1 MTDLFKQECKKYANQ
16 NRLGKIEYGDNK
28 VISCSDYLQ
37 TLSID
42 EACIVN
48 NNILGAVYSKKCKF
62 TTLNNY
68 ELTDTIYNALIGVK
82 YADSSEEYINMG
94 KYTIQTPKNDKTAKI
109 GEFEGLD
116 DLSKLEEKYTCN
128 ITDFSN
134 ATIKDILEDLCAQS
148 SIVLGTTTFT
158 NEDIPITGNPFTNNE
173 TRLDVLKAILK
184 VSLNFAY
191 IDNNDNKLYL
201 KWLDTTVTE
210 TLTKDDYTTLEKNNV
225 YGPVNCLVLRMS
237 NIEGE
242 NVTKQDN
249 TSVSIN
255 GENQFII
262 EDDYF
267 LITEELRTKYIDNLW
282 NKIKGFT
289 YVDCKITSYT
299 GKPHL
304 RVGSRISV
312 QDNDGTYFETYVLKH
327 NFKYDGTFYSVIESP
342 ALTKEVEKRKNLQ
355 TLKDFK
361 KRTEAIVDKQ
371 NQQINLIAESQTEQ
385 GKKLASIEIEVD
397 KVTTTVS
404 ETNQK
409 VDDLGDSIEY
419 FSVDLSQYSLTI
431 PTGSDKKP
439 LETKNYDVP
448 FYAYYKGK
456 QVTPNLTLSGNNA
469 GITASKTNTYVRF
482 AVNSSNAIANMLSQ
496 FTLTFSYTADGNTY
510 TSTKKIDIALAL
522 KGADGIGED
531 GNGISNITRYYLATD
546 IGSANTEVIE
556 WTGDLTGKEQ
566 IDIYY
571 RVSDKVFTEEQLIG
585 QKFELTTGDGVIE
598 MEIERCQGNDS
609 YFLAY
614 PPEATMGVIS
624 VVRQTTDDLPFPTG
638 IYFLAHAMFGY
649 VSKLTI
655 VSGGVTTDTEGW
667 TTEIQTIDSTN
678 KYLWSYE
685 VVTFDDGTTN
695 TSEPVII
702 GVYGDRGIDGI
713 NGESAYIHI
722 RYSANENGSSMT
734 TAPTSDTKYMGVANT
749 TAPTAPTS
757 QSGYKWTKI
766 KGEDGIGIDGED
778 GKTSYLHIKYSDDGV
793 SFTPADEIYALGERP
808 SAYIGQYVDYTE
820 KDSDVFSDYEWY
832 KFTEN
837 IDPALNDINNSIND
851 MNNDI
856 ADNLSNIDK
865 VVKRTNK
872 LEETVNGLT
881 NTLTTSGG
889 GNLIKDS
896 LGTINDGSWV
906 GNVSSIRDSNTLS
919 YSIAGVGIMLNS
931 GIIEQTIQLP
941 NAIHTISF
949 NYKKTLS
956 TVNAKLYIN
965 ETIYD
970 LSSVETIL
978 FEQQINVANNSL
990 TIKFESDTD
999 NGCYILDLM
1008 LNLGSAKQVWSQ
1020 NANETSTDTVKI
1032 GKGIQVESSK
1042 MNTYFRA
1049 DADGTRVINRTT
1061 GEPVR
1066 EDTDKGTITNEFTSR
1081 GTSIVNGVLF
1091 TRVGNQ
1097 VWESVV

>member
-1 MTDLFKQECKKYANQ
+1 MYAVSNRYKEVIYSQDCRHKLRIWFNGVELEDADIYCEKLTVSSNILPTGGKRFSLDNLVSKEATLILHDVPLDRIVDQVELSLGTLVDGEYEYVPLGVFNIQDKPTTDKNKTTVKLRDNSVKLDYNYNAKPVIDENGGSATKLQIFQDICSQFGISTKVASFLNSNEEIGIYDNTIKARTYITYFAEQSGAIATFDRDGDLIFVYLSDLVTQTLPLHFVEKYEDGDNYKISRVVYEDAVRKYETGEDTNDTLFLNSANPYISSIEQ
-16 NRLGKIEYGDNK
+16 VEAIAEKVIGFEISSYKTGKIIGNPAIDSYDL
-28 VISCSDYLQ
+28 IS
-37 TLSID
+37 I
-42 EACIVN
+42 
-48 NNILGAVYSKKCKF
+48 
-62 TTLNNY
+62 
-68 ELTDTIYNALIGVK
+68 TDG
-82 YADSSEEYINMG
+82 
-94 KYTIQTPKNDKTAKI
+94 DKTFVTLANNKMVYNGVIISTYDTKI
-109 GEFEGLD
+109 G
-116 DLSKLEEKYTCN
+116 LEARK
-128 ITDFSN
+128 
-134 ATIKDILEDLCAQS
+134 
-148 SIVLGTTTFT
+148 
-158 NEDIPITGNPFTNNE
+158 
-173 TRLDVLKAILK
+173 
-184 VSLNFAY
+184 
-191 IDNNDNKLYL
+191 
-201 KWLDTTVTE
+201 
-210 TLTKDDYTTLEKNNV
+210 
-225 YGPVNCLVLRMS
+225 
-237 NIEGE
+237 E
-242 NVTKQDN
+242 NVSATGEAQFRKWAKTEINNLDA
-249 TSVSIN
+249 SIKLSA
-255 GENQFII
+255 GE
-262 EDDYF
+262 
-267 LITEELRTKYIDNLW
+267 IDAN
-282 NKIKGFT
+282 
-289 YVDCKITSYT
+289 S
-299 GKPHL
+299 
-304 RVGSRISV
+304 
-312 QDNDGTYFETYVLKH
+312 
-327 NFKYDGTFYSVIESP
+327 
-342 ALTKEVEKRKNLQ
+342 
-355 TLKDFK
+355 
-361 KRTEAIVDKQ
+361 
-371 NQQINLIAESQTEQ
+371 
-385 GKKLASIEIEVD
+385 KKLASIEIEVG

-404 ETNQK
+404 ETNKK
-409 VDDLGDSIEY
+409 VDELGDSIEY
-419 FSVDLSQYSLTI
+419 FSVDLSQYSLII

-456 QVTPNLTLSGNNA
+456 QVTPNLTLSGSNV

-482 AVNSSNAIANMLSQ
+482 AVNSNNAIVNMLNQ
-496 FTLTFSYTADGNTY
+496 YTLTFSYTADGNTY
-510 TSTKKIDIALAL
+510 TSTKKVDISLAL
-522 KGADGIGED
+522 QGKDGIGED

-546 IGSANTEVIE
+546 VAGGSEVIE
-556 WTGDLTGKEQ
+556 WDGDTTDRENYQYFYK
-566 IDIYY
+566 
-571 RVSDKVFTEEQLIG
+571 VSDKVFTEE
-585 QKFELTTGDGVIE
+585 
-598 MEIERCQGNDS
+598 EIETKLMGAEVEITAEGETTTMTIDGYLGPPASGNRYVLLANES
-609 YFLAY
+609 LNLVTIYLEGHPEVSPGTYFLHM
-614 PPEATMGVIS
+614 EGFIS
-624 VVRQTTDDLPFPTG
+624 VN
-638 IYFLAHAMFGY
+638 
-649 VSKLTI
+649 KLTI
-655 VSGGVTTDTEGW
+655 GGGGISTDTEGW

-702 GVYGDRGIDGI
+702 GVYGDKGIDGI

-734 TAPTSDTKYMGVANT
+734 TAPTSDTEYMGVANT
-749 TAPTAPTS
+749 TSPTAPTS
-757 QSGYKWTKI
+757 PSGYKWTKI
-766 KGEDGIGIDGED
+766 KGEQGKDGEDGIGIDGED
-778 GKTSYLHIKYSDDGV
+778 GKTSYLHIKYSEDGV

-808 SAYIGQYVDYTE
+808 SAWIGQYVDYTE
-820 KDSDVFSDYEWY
+820 ADSDVFSDYDWY

-837 IDPALNDINNSIND
+837 IDPTINDINNNIND

-856 ADNLSNIDK
+856 ADNLSNINK
-865 VVKRTNK
+865 VEKRTSK
-872 LEETVNGLT
+872 LEETVDGLT

-896 LGTINDGSWV
+896 LGTLNDGSWV

-978 FEQQINVANNSL
+978 FEQQINIANNSL

-1049 DADGTRVINRTT
+1049 DADGTRVFNRTT
-1061 GEPVR
+1061 NEVVR
-1066 EDTDKGTITNEFTSR
+1066 EDTDKGTKTKQLISKD
-1081 GTSIVNGVLF
+1081 TSIINGVLF

>member
-1 MTDLFKQECKKYANQ
+1 MYAVSNRYKEVIYSQDCRHKLRIWFNGEELEDADIYCEKLTVSSNILPTGGKRFSLDNLVSKEATLILHDVPLDRIVDQVKLSLGTLVDGEYEYVPLGVFNIQDKPTTDKNKTTVKLRDNSVKLDYNYNAKPVIDENGGSATKLQIFQDICSQFGISTKVTSFLNSDEEIGVYDNTIKARTYITYFAEQSGAIATFDRDGDLIFVYLSDLVTQTLPLHFVEKYEDGDNYKISRVVYEDAVRKYETGEDTNDTLFLNSANPYISSIEQ
-16 NRLGKIEYGDNK
+16 VEAIAEKVLGFEISSYKTGKIIGNPAIDSYDL
-28 VISCSDYLQ
+28 IS
-37 TLSID
+37 I
-42 EACIVN
+42 
-48 NNILGAVYSKKCKF
+48 
-62 TTLNNY
+62 
-68 ELTDTIYNALIGVK
+68 TDG
-82 YADSSEEYINMG
+82 
-94 KYTIQTPKNDKTAKI
+94 DKTFVTLANHKMVYNGVIISTYDTKI
-109 GEFEGLD
+109 G
-116 DLSKLEEKYTCN
+116 LEARK
-128 ITDFSN
+128 
-134 ATIKDILEDLCAQS
+134 
-148 SIVLGTTTFT
+148 
-158 NEDIPITGNPFTNNE
+158 
-173 TRLDVLKAILK
+173 
-184 VSLNFAY
+184 
-191 IDNNDNKLYL
+191 
-201 KWLDTTVTE
+201 
-210 TLTKDDYTTLEKNNV
+210 
-225 YGPVNCLVLRMS
+225 
-237 NIEGE
+237 E
-242 NVTKQDN
+242 NV
-249 TSVSIN
+249 SAN
-255 GENQFII
+255 GEAQFRKWAKAEINNLDASI
-262 EDDYF
+262 K
-267 LITEELRTKYIDNLW
+267 LSAGKIDAN
-282 NKIKGFT
+282 
-289 YVDCKITSYT
+289 S
-299 GKPHL
+299 
-304 RVGSRISV
+304 
-312 QDNDGTYFETYVLKH
+312 E
-327 NFKYDGTFYSVIESP
+327 
-342 ALTKEVEKRKNLQ
+342 
-355 TLKDFK
+355 
-361 KRTEAIVDKQ
+361 
-371 NQQINLIAESQTEQ
+371 
-385 GKKLASIEIEVD
+385 KLAGIEIEID

-404 ETNQK
+404 ETNKK

-456 QVTPNLTLSGNNA
+456 QVTPNLTLSGSNA
-469 GITASKTNTYVRF
+469 GITASKTGTYVRF
-482 AVNSSNAIANMLSQ
+482 AVNSNTAIVNMLNQ
-496 FTLTFSYTADGNTY
+496 YTLTFSYTADGNTH
-510 TSTKKIDIALAL
+510 TSTKKVDISLAL
-522 KGADGIGED
+522 QGKDGIGED

-546 IGSANTEVIE
+546 IGPAISEVIE
-556 WTGDLTGKEQ
+556 WDGEPYGENYDYLYKISDSTPSQEMLNGATVEMMGETFVLDNFNSDGKN
-566 IDIYY
+566 I
-571 RVSDKVFTEEQLIG
+571 VAGSSV
-585 QKFELTTGDGVIE
+585 LTTFPVLVGVITE
-598 MEIERCQGNDS
+598 TNDEFPMSPGTYFFRYVGN
-609 YFLAY
+609 Y
-614 PPEATMGVIS
+614 
-624 VVRQTTDDLPFPTG
+624 
-638 IYFLAHAMFGY
+638 Y
-649 VSKLTI
+649 VSKLTMD
-655 VSGGVTTDTEGW
+655 SGGVTLNTEGW
-667 TTEIQTIDSTN
+667 TTEIQTIDSIN

-685 VVTFDDGTTN
+685 VVEFTDGTKN

-702 GVYGDRGIDGI
+702 GVYGDKGIDGI

-749 TAPTAPTS
+749 TSPTAPTS
-757 QSGYKWTKI
+757 PSGYKWTKI

-778 GKTSYLHIKYSDDGV
+778 GKTSYLHIKYSEDGV
-793 SFTPADEIYALGERP
+793 SFTPADEIYSLGERP
-808 SAYIGQYVDYTE
+808 SAYIGQYVDYNE

-837 IDPALNDINNSIND
+837 IDPTLNDINNSIND

-896 LGTINDGSWV
+896 LGTLNDGSWV

-978 FEQQINVANNSL
+978 FEQQINIANNSL

-1049 DADGTRVINRTT
+1049 DADGTRVINKTT
-1061 GEPVR
+1061 GEKVR